1 MKPSAASMGTRG
13 GLSLQQR
20 RGPPVAA
27 RQVMGAQAG
36 DETISHDR
44 RPAAR
49 SSMAFEYPVLDLND
63 TGLTCGT
70 ETLDPIMPE
79 SLGDGLARSAIGART
94 TASRPPR

>member
-1 MKPSAASMGTRG
+1 
-13 GLSLQQR
+13 
-20 RGPPVAA
+20 
-27 RQVMGAQAG
+27 
-36 DETISHDR
+36 
-44 RPAAR
+44 
-49 SSMAFEYPVLDLND
+49 MAFEYPVLDLND